1 MILIIL
7 SSLRRNMR
15 TYAILNISYYNSH
28 FLRTMLIPIYVS
40 AVRTRFFFKKELD
53 MKYQVKY
60 QIWIISFRLPKVEGI
75 LLSEFTKN
83 TTLYSTEKYH

>member
-1 MILIIL
+1 
-7 SSLRRNMR
+7 
-15 TYAILNISYYNSH
+15 
-28 FLRTMLIPIYVS
+28 
-40 AVRTRFFFKKELD
+40 